1 MLLWYSLTMQPLG
14 PKIYVSQRDAIP
26 SAVGSRLPLKT
37 RLRLVSYRVA
47 ASLCLSV
54 PWGPKLVTLI
64 NL

>member
-1 MLLWYSLTMQPLG
+1 MQPLG

-26 SAVGSRLPLKT
+26 SAVGSRLPLKA

-47 ASLCLSV
+47 AALCLSV
-54 PWGPKLVTLI
+54 PRGPKLVTLI